1 MNLGSVGL
9 GRGRRPVKVFFVSGQ
24 RTTSRNTA
32 GDPSLP
38 WSGKILLL
46 HHHPYDDEPTR
57 VPTRNG
63 RNDWDGWLGRCPTKR
78 NHQVFLT
85 DGLGTFG
92 EYAFEKNA
100 TRKTKDMEGHSFFPV
115 HNTTQKILYRFIC
128 TSFPRARRKN
138 PKLFALL
145 TRPTAAR
152 GQRRIKSFIFSLPR
166 ERQNVGQLR

>member
-1 MNLGSVGL
+1 MNLNLGSVGL

-38 WSGKILLL
+38 WSGKILLH

-92 EYAFEKNA
+92 EYAFGKKCDEKNKGDGA
-100 TRKTKDMEGHSFFPV
+100 PFFFPRSQHHPKNSV
-115 HNTTQKILYRFIC
+115 
-128 TSFPRARRKN
+128 SFHMYVLPPGKEKKPQAVC
-138 PKLFALL
+138 L
-145 TRPTAAR
+145 TYSSDS
-152 GQRRIKSFIFSLPR
+152 GQQDK
-166 ERQNVGQLR
+166 GG